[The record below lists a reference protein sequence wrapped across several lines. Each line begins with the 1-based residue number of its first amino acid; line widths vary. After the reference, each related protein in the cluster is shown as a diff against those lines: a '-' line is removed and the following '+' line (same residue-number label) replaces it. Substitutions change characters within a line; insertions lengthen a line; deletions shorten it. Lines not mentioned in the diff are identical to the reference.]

1 MTALLNTLQ
10 FLLVDIWPI
19 TAVVVLGCAA
29 VYALLPRPQAPRFW
43 IGLGIG
49 LCALVAAGLFLM
61 PPGETPTSTI
71 PEVVL
76 FYLFSGI
83 AVVSGVLLVTQR
95 NPARAALSFAL
106 VVLNSCGL
114 FLLQAA
120 PFLTAATVIV
130 YAGAIVVTFLFVLML
145 AQQEGASDAD
155 FRSREPFLASVAGFV
170 LLGTLLY
177 VLRTGYGTDQ
187 LDEMLARTRQLKD
200 RVASLRERAS
210 EPAQVS
216 AALKEARRMLQR
228 ARPDDPDSHDG
239 DIEALRED
247 WRDWGEQSLRGID
260 ASNILGSAINTLD
273 NPIRDV
279 LGLGFKAETGD
290 VKPAD
295 AQKAL
300 GGLEEALAAMAEAGG
315 KVRGSLGFLQPAGD
329 RPLSDLSGPPANT
342 PPDQLRRDPLT
353 GRPHMPA
360 ENVAYLGRS
369 LFTDYLLA
377 VELGGTLLLV
387 ATAGAIA
394 IAHARRRP
402 APENRP

>member
-1 MTALLNTLQ
+1 MTALLDTIR
-10 FLLVDIWPI
+10 FLLVDLWPI

-29 VYALLPRPQAPRFW
+29 VYLLLPRPQAPRLW

-49 LCALVAAGLFLM
+49 LCALVAAGLFLL
-61 PPGETPTSTI
+61 PPGEAPTAAL

-76 FYLFSGI
+76 FYLFSAI

-106 VVLNSCGL
+106 VVLSTCGL

-120 PFLTAATVIV
+120 PFLAAATAIV

-145 AQQEGASDAD
+145 AQQEGPSDAD

-177 VLRTGYGTDQ
+177 VLRIGCGTGE
-187 LDEMLARTRQLKD
+187 LDEMVSRARTLQGRVESYRAEAGDPQQVEEAITRAHLLLRLPDPEVPESRPGEVEQLHTD
-200 RVASLRERAS
+200 LANW
-210 EPAQVS
+210 AQ
-216 AALKEARRMLQR
+216 
-228 ARPDDPDSHDG
+228 
-239 DIEALRED
+239 
-247 WRDWGEQSLRGID
+247 QSLRGAD
-260 ASNILGSAINTLD
+260 PD
-273 NPIRDV
+273 NPLVAAIS
-279 LGLGFKAETGD
+279 GLDSASTPVRELRHRAAN
-290 VKPAD
+290 VKPPE

-300 GGLEEALAAMAEAGG
+300 GGLKEALAAVVDAGG
-315 KVRGSLGFLQPAGD
+315 KARSTLGSL
-329 RPLSDLSGPPANT
+329 RPDQALPVSKLSGPAANT
-342 PPDQLRRDPLT
+342 IPEQLRRDSL
-353 GRPHMPA
+353 GRPQMPA

-377 VELGGTLLLV
+377 VELAGTLLLV
-387 ATAGAIA
+387 AAVGAIA
-394 IAHARRRP
+394 IAHARQRP